1 MRHGRAVAALG
12 EASGPVRLTAGGEL
26 VAIGVPDGVELK
38 PVVVFAP
45 A

>member
-1 MRHGRAVAALG
+1 VRHGQRVAAAG
-12 EASGPVRLTAGGEL
+12 EAGGPVRLTAGGEL
-26 VAIGVPDGVELK
+26 VAIGEPDGAELK